1 MRTLKFLIC
10 DDSKLIRMKLT
21 ETLKKLE
28 NSEVN
33 VEVHEAS
40 DGEMAVDK
48 YKEVKPDVV
57 FLDITMP
64 VKSGL
69 EALEEIVNFD
79 KSAKV
84 IMVSSV
90 GTKEHLKKAI
100 DLGATDFI
108 QKPLEEDK
116 ILNILKRILSL

>member
-28 NSEVN
+28 NSEVSI
-33 VEVHEAS
+33 EVHEAS
-40 DGEMAVDK
+40 DGEMAVGK

-64 VKSGL
+64 LKSGL
-69 EALEEIVNFD
+69 EALGEIINFD
-79 KSAKV
+79 KNARV
-84 IMVSSV
+84 IMASSV

-116 ILNILKRILSL
+116 ILNILKRILNL